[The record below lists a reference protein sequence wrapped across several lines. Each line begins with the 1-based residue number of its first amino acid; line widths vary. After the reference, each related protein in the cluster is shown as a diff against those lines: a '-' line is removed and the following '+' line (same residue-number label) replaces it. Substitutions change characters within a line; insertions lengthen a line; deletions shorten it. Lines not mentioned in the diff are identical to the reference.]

1 MLCRKPRS
9 LRHRPGQNVISHA
22 SQSNSTP
29 VRQKIVAEEH
39 SLNASGWMQKARCVI
54 PNICWSRAKALLKAL
69 MSNEEKTTA
78 IEKAPLARRVSARTL
93 YTTEIPREENGARN
107 RRMDSPGHR
116 SGDPT

>member
-9 LRHRPGQNVISHA
+9 LRHHPRQNVISHA

-54 PNICWSRAKALLKAL
+54 PNMCWSRAKAL
-69 MSNEEKTTA
+69 MSNEEKATA
-78 IEKAPLARRVSARTL
+78 IEKAPLARRVSDRIL
-93 YTTEIPREENGARN
+93 STTEFPREENGTRD
-107 RRMDSPGHR
+107 RRMCSHGHR